1 MAAPLNADELAKYTS
16 IIDAILSTSDL
27 ETITRKNIRAALE
40 TALGGKDLSE
50 QKDAIKQLIV
60 DRFDIAE
67 AAKNSASPVSV
78 DTVND
83 SQSNKRA
90 ATNGTDGT
98 DPSASPEP
106 VKKKTKRSASTEDT
120 DAKLAAQLQAHENSL
135 ARSRTTRGGRDKSKV
150 TKKKAPRKK
159 STKKVGAD
167 DDSEVDV
174 SGDSGAPK
182 RKAGGGFQKPFL
194 LSPTLSELCGETQLS
209 RPQVVK
215 KLWEHIKANELQD
228 PKDKRQIL
236 CDEKMTAVFRQPK
249 VDMFKM
255 NKEIGNHL
263 YPIEE

>member
-1 MAAPLNADELAKYTS
+1 MWTAVHVANAYFPSA
-16 IIDAILSTSDL
+16 
-27 ETITRKNIRAALE
+27 
-40 TALGGKDLSE
+40 
-50 QKDAIKQLIV
+50 QDAIKQLIV

-194 LSPTLSELCGETQLS
+194 LSPTLSELCGETQVQSIYAQTFLFVIKSTNIPSFPDHKWSKSYGSTS
-209 RPQVVK
+209 RPMSFRILRTNAK
-215 KLWEHIKANELQD
+215 SSAM
-228 PKDKRQIL
+228 KR
-236 CDEKMTAVFRQPK
+236 
-249 VDMFKM
+249 
-255 NKEIGNHL
+255 
-263 YPIEE
+263 